1 MPEQLQFDFDKSV
14 SEKERIGD
22 VVMELPRDPAARG
35 YATFTLEQAAGLRE
49 LEERFGLI
57 LNKYV
62 RLRLF
67 GWNDEFEG
75 KLLLDQL
82 LPPASRREGLRLR
95 IGKVLFDAADI
106 ECCVRLEE

>member
-1 MPEQLQFDFDKSV
+1 MPEQLQFDFDKPV
-14 SEKERIGD
+14 SEKERPGD
-22 VVMELPRDPAARG
+22 AVMELPRDPAARG
-35 YATFTLEQAAGLRE
+35 YATFESEQAAALRE

-57 LNKYV
+57 LNKHV

-67 GWNDEFEG
+67 GWDEEFEG

-95 IGKVLFDAADI
+95 IGTVSFDAVDI
-106 ECCVRLEE
+106 ECCVRLEK